1 MEMNSC
7 IYCGAPLDN
16 DSQFC
21 ANCGKKIKICPRC
34 GTVLKDDSS
43 FCARCGT
50 RLDIQTATFMDSQ
63 QVVPSMTSQQEYVEV
78 VDEWEEEKNK
88 NWRYLIGGIAVVV
101 LLTVSWF
108 GYTQFYK
115 YTHIDV
121 HELLDNLQLPK
132 EYYHSA
138 KEIVDKPD
146 FNLDLYRN
154 GYEYTLRGWIVYN
167 QKYGNEIKFNNK
179 MFNSNNDDINDYY
192 WVIGHIVDCWNTSP
206 AVAVYRPERNGS
218 FDRVTL
224 ESTFYYTS
232 TKSRGIQFVL
242 VDDSDDE
249 GNLVFQSVDGRY
261 EATFKQV
268 HLSK

>member
-1 MEMNSC
+1 MSNC
-7 IYCGAPLDN
+7 IYCGASLDS

-21 ANCGKKIKICPRC
+21 ANCGKKIKMCPRC
-34 GTVLKDDSS
+34 GAVLKADSS

-50 RLDIQTATFMDSQ
+50 RLDGQNVPFMPPQTQ
-63 QVVPSMTSQQEYVEV
+63 TSPVTIFQKEAEV
-78 VDEWEEEKNK
+78 IDEWEEERNK
-88 NWRYLIGGIAVVV
+88 NWRYLIGGIAIVV
-101 LLTVSWF
+101 LLIVSWL

-121 HELLDNLQLPK
+121 YELLDNLQLPK

-138 KEIVDKPD
+138 KEIVNKPD

-179 MFNSNNDDINDYY
+179 MFNSNNDNINDYY
-192 WVIGHIVDCWNTSP
+192 WVIGHIMDCWNTSP
-206 AVAVYRPERNGS
+206 AVAVYRTERNGS
-218 FDRVTL
+218 SDRVTL

-232 TKSRGIQFVL
+232 NKSRGIQFVL
-242 VDDSDDE
+242 VNDYDE
-249 GNLVFQSVDGRY
+249 KGNLEFQSVDGKY
-261 EATFKQV
+261 EANFKQV
-268 HLSK
+268 HL